1 MVDWLVH
8 RRCEME
14 IVRGNI
20 RDLRMEVFR
29 SRGEERKEMV
39 LIQRSFFHDLYHR

>member
-1 MVDWLVH
+1 MVNWLVH

-14 IVRGNI
+14 IVRGDI
-20 RDLRMEVFR
+20 QDFRIGMFR
-29 SRGEERKEMV
+29 SREEERKEMV